1 MAKNPMIEKMRK
13 NAVDKAMNKGKGKD
27 EEKDEPKDEMPEGGA
42 DEAPEEDMAAE
53 GAVPPQVKEALG
65 QLPVPALKAVRAEID
80 RILAE
85 KGGCRRRRSSAAGQG
100 SSRSASCPGPQ
111 GCSLRDRPHPRREG
125 GR

>member
-1 MAKNPMIEKMRK
+1 MAKDSMADLRK
-13 NAVDKAMNKGKGKD
+13 KAVDKAMGKD

-65 QLPVPALKAVRAEID
+65 QLPVPALKAVRDEID

-85 KGGCRRRRSSAAGQG
+85 K
-100 SSRSASCPGPQ
+100 
-111 GCSLRDRPHPRREG
+111 EG
-125 GR
+125 GEGPADDMGADMGGAPPPPMGGGMGGDMGGGMGGAPMPGM